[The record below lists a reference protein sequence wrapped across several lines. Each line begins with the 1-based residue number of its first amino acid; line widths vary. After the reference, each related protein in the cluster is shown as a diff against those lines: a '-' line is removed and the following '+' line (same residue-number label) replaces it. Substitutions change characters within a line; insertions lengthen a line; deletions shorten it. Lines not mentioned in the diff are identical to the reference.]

1 MRMHS
6 EPEQTL
12 EKYVHNR
19 SVFFEYLIGG
29 LRVNVNNAVPSVLQK
44 DDRAEYM
51 RFVCHDSSLETDI
64 QVSMECTSE
73 IYEVVPENII
83 FSGNN
88 CKFLAT
94 EDGFQFLRFWSE
106 QQEAPSLVVQTDA
119 VFSTFHYRFH
129 RDSAEIHPVDPYR
142 SAAESLLLQHSFI
155 NHHGLII
162 HAGGGSIHGK
172 GIVFAG
178 TSGAGKSTLSELLDS
193 SPNNRLYSDE
203 RLVVR
208 SVDEQWNV
216 WGTPWQGTGSIAR
229 NETSPL
235 SALVFLR
242 QAEETKIT
250 QLTPSAGL
258 HRLLQV
264 VSVPW
269 YSEEWTNKGLTV
281 CESLIQDIPMFEL
294 AFRPDQTAVDAV
306 EELAVKLS

>member
-1 MRMHS
+1 MTNKF
-6 EPEQTL
+6 EKDIELNEQSHTRCFS
-12 EKYVHNR
+12 Y
-19 SVFFEYLIGG
+19 YIGG
-29 LRVNVNNAVPSVLQK
+29 LSLNVEHVIDFALLKAGSV
-44 DDRAEYM
+44 EYM
-51 RFVCHDSSLETDI
+51 HFVCPASP
-64 QVSMECTSE
+64 SMAN
-73 IYEVVPENII
+73 IYINME
-83 FSGNN
+83 
-88 CKFLAT
+88 
-94 EDGFQFLRFWSE
+94 
-106 QQEAPSLVVQTDA
+106 
-119 VFSTFHYRFH
+119 
-129 RDSAEIHPVDPYR
+129 SAVDPYDNIAEPVVYNAQSFR
-142 SAAESLLLQHSFI
+142 IQTSINGFMLVRFRNKQPQTPFLAVNTDNEFSRFHYCFYSDSDEPLIVNPYNSAADAFLLQYSFI

-162 HAGGGSIHGK
+162 HAGGGSVHGK

-250 QLTPSAGL
+250 DLSPSAGL

-264 VSVPW
+264 VSIPW
-269 YSEEWTNKGLTV
+269 YSAEWTNKGLAV

-294 AFRPDQTAVDAV
+294 AFRPDQSAVQLV
-306 EELAVKLS
+306 EHFAAEL

>member
-1 MRMHS
+1 MKMCNK
-6 EPEQTL
+6 L
-12 EKYVHNR
+12 EKTSWEQCPTY
-19 SVFFEYLIGG
+19 FEHLTGG
-29 LRVNVNNAVPSVLQK
+29 LQVNVNNAVPSVLQK
-44 DDRAEYM
+44 DGSAEFM
-51 RFVCHDSSLETDI
+51 RFIGSGSSPDADI
-64 QVSMECTSE
+64 QITMKCTSRNDT
-73 IYEVVPENII
+73 VSGDVI

-88 CKFLAT
+88 CKFLEV
-94 EDGFQFLRFWSE
+94 EDGFQFLRFQGK
-106 QQEAPSLVVQTDA
+106 QQETPSLVVQTDA

-235 SALVFLR
+235 AALFFLR

-250 QLTPSAGL
+250 DLSPSAGL

-264 VSVPW
+264 VSIPW
-269 YSEEWTNKGLTV
+269 YSAEWTNKGLAV

-306 EELAVKLS
+306 EEWAMKLS